1 MCCVPCAG
9 QSWKALSA
17 VDKRPF
23 VEEAERLR
31 LQHLH
36 DHPNYK
42 YRPRRKKSTKK
53 LKRVE
58 SGLLLQGCLAVGGAS
73 SLELSHLIADGLSAY
88 GQQGSRVAAPPAA
101 HQRHLLVGHCELD
114 SLGLPTPEMSPLEL
128 LEDGAAAEAVFFPQH
143 VQEEALVGGWSDF
156 QQPYQH
162 YVPSYAPNGSAPY
175 GPGSGLSVSSVS
187 SRDSRM
193 ESSGLASVLAG
204 GRLNPSLRSPAPA
217 PPDSVPSPTPF
228 AEPNRCQQQHQTQTS
243 AYFGQMLGN
252 SAPSGPYYMPCHLGQ
267 LSPPPEASSSCSS
280 LASPQP
286 PPSFPSPS
294 PLHHLSPSPAD
305 FWPETDRHPF
315 DQYVSC
321 GRNREEAFGRG
332 GGVFKVQGG
341 RVCGAGEDGSSP
353 LISALSD
360 ASSAVYYSACISG

>member
-1 MCCVPCAG
+1 M
-9 QSWKALSA
+9 
-17 VDKRPF
+17 DKRPF

-42 YRPRRKKSTKK
+42 YRPRRKKSAKK

-58 SGLLLQGCLAVGGAS
+58 PGLLLQGCLAVGGSS
-73 SLELSHLIADGLSAY
+73 SLDLSHLVVDGPSAY
-88 GQQGSRVAAPPAA
+88 SHQGSRAAAPPAP

-143 VQEEALVGGWSDF
+143 VQEEALVGGWSGF

-162 YVPSYAPNGSAPY
+162 YVQSYAPHGSAPY
-175 GPGSGLSVSSVS
+175 GPGSGLSMPSLS

-193 ESSGLASVLAG
+193 ESSGLASVLAS
-204 GRLNPSLRSPAPA
+204 GRLNPGPGLRSPAPA
-217 PPDSVPSPTPF
+217 PLESAPSPAPF
-228 AEPNRCQQQHQTQTS
+228 PEPTRCQQQQQQQQTQAS
-243 AYFGQMLGN
+243 AYFGQMFGN
-252 SAPSGPYYMPCHLGQ
+252 SAPSGSYYMPCHLGQ
-267 LSPPPEASSSCSS
+267 LSPPPESPAPSSCSS
-280 LASPQP
+280 LAP
-286 PPSFPSPS
+286 PPPPSSFPSPS

-315 DQYVSC
+315 DRYVSA
-321 GRNREEAFGRG
+321 GRSQEEAFGRSG
-332 GGVFKVQGG
+332 GMFKVQGG
-341 RVCGAGEDGSSP
+341 RSGGGEDGSSP